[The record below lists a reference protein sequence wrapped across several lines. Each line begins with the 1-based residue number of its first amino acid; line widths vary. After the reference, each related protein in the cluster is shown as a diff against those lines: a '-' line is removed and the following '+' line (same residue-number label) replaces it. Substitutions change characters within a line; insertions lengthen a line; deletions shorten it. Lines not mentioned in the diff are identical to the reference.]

1 MKKLIFGAMLLTA
14 FAIQTKAQ
22 SSINGQAK
30 AEVTSQLAISDNTGT
45 VGGTTLNFGKI
56 AVLAGSGG
64 TCTIST
70 VNAVATVSG
79 GVNTITSTT
88 SNAIF
93 SLTGMA
99 GKSYAITMPASA
111 VVTRAGGSET
121 MTIDNLK
128 VRPNSKGNDEL
139 TGTLDSFG
147 SDSFTVGG
155 QLNVAAAQADGIYNG
170 TFNVTVAYN

>member
-1 MKKLIFGAMLLTA
+1 MKKLIFGAILLMA
-14 FAIQTKAQ
+14 FTVQSKAQ

-30 AEVTSQLAISDNTGT
+30 AEVTSQLSITDNTGT
-45 VGGTTLNFGKI
+45 PGGTTLNFGKI

-70 VNAVATVSG
+70 VNVATVSG
-79 GVNTITSTT
+79 GVNTIPSTT

-99 GKSYAITMPASA
+99 GKTYAISLQLSTI
-111 VVTRAGGSET
+111 VTRAGGSET
-121 MTIDNLK
+121 MTVDNLK
-128 VRPNSKGNDEL
+128 ARPNSAGGDL
-139 TGTLDSFG
+139 FTGTLDSFG
-147 SDSFTVGG
+147 SDNFTVGG
-155 QLNVAAAQADGIYNG
+155 QLNVIAAQADGVYNG

>member
-1 MKKLIFGAMLLTA
+1 MKKLIFGALLIVA
-14 FAIQTKAQ
+14 FAVQAKAQ
-22 SSINGQAK
+22 ASITGQAK

-45 VGGTTLNFGKI
+45 LGGTTLNFGKI

-70 VNAVATVSG
+70 VNTATVSG
-79 GVNTITSTT
+79 GVNTIASTT

-93 SLTGMA
+93 TLTGMA
-99 GKSYAITMPASA
+99 GKTYAITLPAST

-121 MTIDNLK
+121 MTVDNFK
-128 VRPNSKGNDEL
+128 ARPASAASDVL

-147 SDSFTVGG
+147 TDNFTVGG
-155 QLNVAAAQADGIYNG
+155 QLNVNAAQADGIYNG
-170 TFNVTVAYN
+170 TFNVTAAYN

>member
-1 MKKLIFGAMLLTA
+1 MKKIIFGAILLTA
-14 FAIQTKAQ
+14 FAAQSKAQ
-22 SSINGQAK
+22 SITAQAK
-30 AEVTSQLAISDNTGT
+30 AEVTSQLSISDNTGT

-64 TCTIST
+64 TCTLST
-70 VNAVATVSG
+70 ANTVLASG

-93 SLTGMA
+93 TLTGTA
-99 GKSYAITMPASA
+99 ARTYAITLPASA
-111 VVTRAGGSET
+111 TVTRAGGTET
-121 MTIDNLK
+121 MTVDNLK
-128 VRPNSKGNDEL
+128 ARPASTGADGL

-147 SDSFTVGG
+147 TDSFTIGG
-155 QLNVAAAQADGIYNG
+155 QLNVAAAQPDGAYVG

>member
-1 MKKLIFGAMLLTA
+1 MRKLIFGAMLLVA
-14 FAIQTKAQ
+14 FTIQAKAQ

-64 TCTIST
+64 TCTVST
-70 VNAVATVSG
+70 VNVATVSG
-79 GVNTITSTT
+79 GVNTIPSTT

-93 SLTGMA
+93 TLTGMA
-99 GKSYAITMPASA
+99 GKTYAITLPAST

-121 MTIDNLK
+121 MTVDNLK
-128 VRPNSKGNDEL
+128 ARPNSAGGEVL

-147 SDSFTVGG
+147 SDSFTIGG
-155 QLNVAAAQADGIYNG
+155 QLNVNAAQADGIYNG
-170 TFNVTVAYN
+170 TFSVTAAYN